1 MADLTSF
8 ATLDPVNGM
17 NKQNPGKVLNLVN
30 GKWAKTSKLR
40 KDIPDPLTGDYF
52 LDIPETEQFLDFIKS
67 FDSCP
72 KSGMH
77 NPLKNVERYLMLGEV
92 CAKASELM
100 RDKKIEEFFCRLIQ
114 RVMPKSYKQCL
125 GEVTVTRV
133 FLENFSGDNVRFLAR
148 SFSNPGDHIGQES
161 SGYRWPFGAVS
172 VIAPFNFPLEI
183 PALQV
188 LGALF
193 MGNRPLVKVDSKVSA
208 VFEQFIRLL
217 ISCGLSP
224 SDLDIINCRGEIMGD
239 LIKQSK
245 DKLRLVQFTGSK
257 EVADKIAVET
267 KGKVKIED
275 AGFDWKIIG
284 PDYDNKWL
292 DHVAWQ
298 CDEDAYNA
306 SGQKCSAQSL
316 LFIHKNWEESLIPRL
331 KELALKRELEDL
343 NIGPVLTWNNRQLLD
358 HIESLLRISEAECLF
373 GGKELNKNSIPQ
385 VYGSI
390 QPTAIKIPI
399 RELLGK
405 NFIQIT
411 KEVFGPFQVIIVYED
426 NDLDIVKECLEQ
438 ISQNLT
444 AAIVSNDMHFQQEL
458 LANTVNGTTYTGMLA
473 RTTGAPQNHWFGPS
487 GDPRS
492 AGIGTPEAIVNTWSG
507 HREII
512 KDVGQL
518 SSKKSL

>member
-239 LIKQSK
+239 LVKQSK